1 MVSSWP
7 ISLALGTEHIS
18 KASIDELL
26 ISLDSPQKPQTRS
39 QSKND
44 RPLFRASTSKTF
56 EVTPIPSLIIENM
69 DAEQVWMQLDL
80 RVRAICDLSDCV
92 LGTKESKGETFHRV
106 IRGDEEDDLLL
117 KVMEA
122 IENGE
127 EIDFDAL
134 EEEYGEEDV
143 EDTADNE
150 SEDESDD
157 FTNEDEDVI
166 HLQSSDE
173 DLSDLTAKGNLL
185 DVVKSDARSNKNGS
199 VHGLNDDFFDL
210 DVFHAETYQAEAK
223 SSSLGQLTSPDVD
236 LTEHTDIS
244 EGEDE
249 NVDLFAS
256 FDDEAETR
264 DAAGMYQPIA

>member
-1 MVSSWP
+1 
-7 ISLALGTEHIS
+7 
-18 KASIDELL
+18 
-26 ISLDSPQKPQTRS
+26 
-39 QSKND
+39 
-44 RPLFRASTSKTF
+44 
-56 EVTPIPSLIIENM
+56 M

-80 RVRAICDLSDCV
+80 RIRAICDLLDRV

-106 IRGDEEDDLLL
+106 IRGNEEDDLLL

-143 EDTADNE
+143 EDTADSE

-157 FTNEDEDVI
+157 LTNEDEDVI

-173 DLSDLTAKGNLL
+173 DLSDLTAKSNLL
-185 DVVKSDARSNKNGS
+185 DVVKLDARLSKNGS

-210 DVFHAETYQAEAK
+210 DIFHAETYQAEAK
-223 SSSLGQLTSPDVD
+223 SSSRGQLTSPNVD
-236 LTEHTDIS
+236 LTEHTDVS
-244 EGEDE
+244 EDEDE
-249 NVDLFAS
+249 NVDLFTS

-264 DAAGMYQPIA
+264 DAAGMYQPIV